1 MGPIRDWQEF
11 LRAEGKSEET
21 VRKYGYPVAR
31 FLGETT
37 ARSLGEVREEHV
49 VTFLARLGKQAPA
62 RELYTRALKSF
73 FDYCQRRGLIET
85 NPAAGLRPKKPNKPE
100 PDAYTPQEIMALMEV
115 ARRRNP
121 RWAWAIQAAY
131 ALGLRRS
138 ELCGITA
145 EDIDWQ
151 GRRVYLRVTKGN
163 KPRWVEM
170 SDLASGALKELTRH
184 NLPKDY
190 PVVGF
195 SPQWFTMIV
204 GWAAASAGLP
214 PRRRKAHMLRASAA
228 THMLGNGAPISV
240 VSKLLGHADV
250 AVTSRYLAVNNG
262 DRRRAVDSLSL
273 AVG

>member
-1 MGPIRDWQEF
+1 MDLGPIRDWQEF

-37 ARSLGEVREEHV
+37 ARSLAEVQEEHV

-73 FDYCQRRGLIET
+73 FDYCQRHELIET
-85 NPAAGLRPKKPNKPE
+85 NPAVGLRPKKPSKPE
-100 PDAYTPQEIMALMEV
+100 PDAYTPQEISALMEA

-138 ELCGITA
+138 ELCGIKA
-145 EDIDWQ
+145 EDIDWH
-151 GRRVYLRVTKGN
+151 GRRVYIRVAKGN
-163 KPRWVEM
+163 KPRWVEL
-170 SDLASGALKELTRH
+170 SALGEEALRALVGH
-184 NLPKDY
+184 SPY
-190 PVVGF
+190 SVVGF
-195 SPQWFTMIV
+195 SPQWFTMVV

-273 AVG
+273 AGVG